1 LTKGEEIMTTFKT
14 ILLALTGILI
24 ISGCAT
30 TQVAEETPV
39 AQQPADVAS
48 STAQENLDEKPAE
61 EMQPI
66 DAPAVEVTFDQVY
79 FAYDQSKLSEQ
90 ARAALSNNAVILQT
104 SPDLRVTIE
113 GHCDDRGSDE
123 YNLALGERRARAVR
137 NFLVSLGI
145 APERMETISYGEE
158 MPVNPNQNETAWAM
172 NRRAEFKKL
181 N

>member
-1 LTKGEEIMTTFKT
+1 MMNMTIVKN
-14 ILLALTGILI
+14 ILWTLI
-24 ISGCAT
+24 GMLIVSGCAT
-30 TQVAEETPV
+30 TQVADETPV
-39 AQQPADVAS
+39 PQQPAEVAS
-48 STAQENLDEKPAE
+48 STPQENLDEEPAK
-61 EMQPI
+61 EMQP
-66 DAPAVEVTFDQVY
+66 PVQVTFDQVY
-79 FAYDQSKLSEQ
+79 FAYDQSALSEQ

-104 SPDLRVTIE
+104 SPDLKVSIE

-137 NFLVSLGI
+137 NFLVSLGV

-158 MPVNPNQNETAWAM
+158 MPVDSNSNEMAWAK